1 MNGGIRSPDG
11 LFVPVPRP
19 APVPARTTSSGLV
32 LPGIPATAWMLGL
45 TPVPEGHA
53 WLDNLV
59 RVYLPSL
66 EYLAPFEAA
75 RGRNFDRD
83 AWIRVLL
90 ARFSAEEY
98 LCQLAILNHAATSDE
113 LTEPFAK
120 RFLERIA
127 PDAAETVRRAMA
139 GGIDGFR
146 RWFLARQLV
155 LRAMRQVLLPPAA
168 AAEAAPPPA
177 LEASL
182 DGIDP
187 ETAAVLLVHL
197 AGDALHQERRP
208 GEARF
213 CGTAESLAMEMN
225 ANNLFN
231 DRDDNGDLLARYRK
245 LWLDYGTRLKRYTPR
260 LPPADMLREAAGIG
274 FDEMI
279 TLAFAYWGYL
289 QGRGPGD
296 PVRVKAVAAP
306 AMTIPR
312 ADVEKF
318 LGLFSSTPAALA
330 EELRQCP
337 QPWQMRPLQVR
348 PLLRLGDD
356 VVVLDER
363 YVIER
368 VTRGLYW
375 LVHDHEKNVYGERAR
390 GSWTQVWGEIVE
402 TRVEDQLRQMAPSL
416 LAGGRAFFTE
426 EALQAAFP
434 RTKNCDAGIDFGG
447 DVVLAEVVSGTVK
460 VQTRELANRES
471 FVQDTERIVLYKARQ
486 LYVTAANL
494 LRRRQPKASP
504 LTAPPA
510 RIFPVVVISGQ
521 FPINPLTIRY
531 INEQLTAEG
540 HRPDGTVQ
548 PLTVMDLEE
557 LEGCQALL
565 QRKGRTLP
573 QLLDAWRTSPYRDAA
588 FRNYLA
594 HEIGGHELGRPGDVQ
609 AALAE
614 SFEAIQQLLGTP
626 GAWTPPESPPG
637 RPGSSGSAYA
647 TSTHWPSRLVSGR
660 PLHEQFLGPD
670 KQDQAH

>member
-1 MNGGIRSPDG
+1 LPGG
-11 LFVPVPRP
+11 LFVPAPRSAP
-19 APVPARTTSSGLV
+19 ALGRTSPSGLV
-32 LPGIPATAWMLGL
+32 LPGIGSTAWMLGL

-59 RVYLPSL
+59 GVYLPAR
-66 EYLAPFEAA
+66 EYLGPFEAA
-75 RGRNFDRD
+75 RGRAFDRD

-90 ARFSAEEY
+90 ARFPAEEY
-98 LCQLAILNHAATSDE
+98 LCQLAILNHAVTSVE
-113 LTEPFAK
+113 LTEPFAE

-127 PDAAETVRRAMA
+127 PDAAEIVRRAVA
-139 GGIDGFR
+139 GGVDGFR

-155 LRAMRQVLLPPAA
+155 LRAMRLVLVPPPAA
-168 AAEAAPPPA
+168 AGATPDPA

-182 DGIDP
+182 AGIEP

-197 AGDALHQERRP
+197 AGDALCQERQP
-208 GEARF
+208 GVARL

-231 DRDDNGDLLARYRK
+231 DRDDNGDLLARYRM
-245 LWLDYGTRLKRYTPR
+245 LWLDYGTRLKRYIPR
-260 LPPADMLREAAGIG
+260 LAPADMLREATGIG
-274 FDEMI
+274 LDETI

-296 PVRVKAVAAP
+296 PIRVKAMAAE

-312 ADVEKF
+312 ADVETF
-318 LGLFSSTPAALA
+318 LGLISCTPAALA
-330 EELRQCP
+330 QQLRQCP
-337 QPWQMRPLQVR
+337 RPWQMRPLQAR

-363 YVIER
+363 YLVER

-375 LVHDHEKNVYGERAR
+375 LVHDYEKETYGDKAR
-390 GSWTQVWGEIVE
+390 GAWTQVWSEMVE
-402 TRVEDQLRQMAPSL
+402 TRAEDQLRQMAPSL
-416 LAGGRAFFTE
+416 FGGGRAFFTE

-434 RTKNCDAGIDFGG
+434 RTRNCDAGIDFGG

-460 VQTRELANRES
+460 VQTRELADTGS
-471 FVQDTERIVLYKARQ
+471 FVQDTERIVLCKARQ
-486 LYVTAANL
+486 LYVTAACL
-494 LRRRQPKASP
+494 LRRPQPEGSP
-504 LTAPPA
+504 VKVPPS

-521 FPINPLTIRY
+521 YPVNPLTVRY

-565 QRKGRTLP
+565 QRRGRTLP
-573 QLLDAWRTSPYRDAA
+573 QLLDAWRASPYRDAA

-594 HEIGGHELGRPGDVQ
+594 HEIGGQELGRPGDVQ
-609 AALAE
+609 DALAE
-614 SFEAIQQLLGTP
+614 SFEVIQRLLGAP
-626 GAWTPPESPPG
+626 GTWTPPERTG
-637 RPGSSGSAYA
+637 
-647 TSTHWPSRLVSGR
+647 
-660 PLHEQFLGPD
+660 Q
-670 KQDQAH
+670 

>member
-1 MNGGIRSPDG
+1 
-11 LFVPVPRP
+11 
-19 APVPARTTSSGLV
+19 
-32 LPGIPATAWMLGL
+32 MLGL

-59 RVYLPSL
+59 GVYLPAR
-66 EYLAPFEAA
+66 EYLGPFEAA
-75 RGRNFDRD
+75 RGRAFDRD

-90 ARFSAEEY
+90 ARFPVEEY
-98 LCQLAILNHAATSDE
+98 LCQLAILNHAATSAE
-113 LTEPFAK
+113 LTEPFAE
-120 RFLERIA
+120 RFLEQIA
-127 PDAAETVRRAMA
+127 PDAAESVRRAMA
-139 GGIDGFR
+139 GGVDGFR
-146 RWFLARQLV
+146 RWFLVRQLV
-155 LRAMRQVLLPPAA
+155 LRAMRLVLVPPPAA
-168 AAEAAPPPA
+168 AVASADPA

-182 DGIDP
+182 AGIEP

-197 AGDALHQERRP
+197 AGDALCQERQP
-208 GEARF
+208 GEARL

-231 DRDDNGDLLARYRK
+231 DRDDNGDLLARYRM

-260 LPPADMLREAAGIG
+260 LAPADMLREATGIG
-274 FDEMI
+274 LDETI

-296 PVRVKAVAAP
+296 PVRVKAMAAE

-312 ADVEKF
+312 ADVETF
-318 LGLFSSTPAALA
+318 LGMFSCTPADLA
-330 EELRQCP
+330 HELRECP
-337 QPWQMRPLQVR
+337 RPWQMRPLQAR

-356 VVVLDER
+356 VVVLDEW
-363 YVIER
+363 YLVER

-375 LVHDHEKNVYGERAR
+375 LVHDHEKETYGDNAR
-390 GSWTQVWGEIVE
+390 GAWTQVWSEMVE
-402 TRVEDQLRQMAPSL
+402 TRAEDQLRQMAPAL
-416 LAGGRAFFTE
+416 FGGGRAFFTE

-460 VQTRELANRES
+460 VQTRELADAES
-471 FVQDTERIVLYKARQ
+471 FIQDTERIVLGKARQ

-494 LRRRQPKASP
+494 LRRPQPEGSP
-504 LTAPPA
+504 VKVPPS

-521 FPINPLTIRY
+521 YPVNPLTVRY
-531 INEQLTAEG
+531 MNEQLTAEG

-557 LEGCQALL
+557 LEGCQSLL

-594 HEIGGHELGRPGDVQ
+594 HEIGGQELGRPADVED
-609 AALAE
+609 ALAE
-614 SFEAIQQLLGTP
+614 SFEVIQRLLGAP
-626 GAWTPPESPPG
+626 GAWTRPEPTG
-637 RPGSSGSAYA
+637 
-647 TSTHWPSRLVSGR
+647 H
-660 PLHEQFLGPD
+660 
-670 KQDQAH
+670 

>member
-1 MNGGIRSPDG
+1 
-11 LFVPVPRP
+11 
-19 APVPARTTSSGLV
+19 
-32 LPGIPATAWMLGL
+32 MLGL
-45 TPVPEGHA
+45 SPVPEGHA

-59 RVYLPSL
+59 GVYLPAR
-66 EYLAPFEAA
+66 EYLGPFEAA
-75 RGRNFDRD
+75 RGRAFDRD

-90 ARFSAEEY
+90 ARFPAEEY
-98 LCQLAILNHAATSDE
+98 LCQLAILNHAATLVE
-113 LTEPFAK
+113 LTEPFAE

-155 LRAMRQVLLPPAA
+155 LRAMRLVLVPPPAA
-168 AAEAAPPPA
+168 AGAAPDPA

-197 AGDALHQERRP
+197 AGDALCQERQP
-208 GEARF
+208 GEARL

-231 DRDDNGDLLARYRK
+231 DRDDNGDLLARYRM
-245 LWLDYGTRLKRYTPR
+245 LWLDYGTRLKKYTPR
-260 LPPADMLREAAGIG
+260 LPPADMLREATGIG
-274 FDEMI
+274 LDERI
-279 TLAFAYWGYL
+279 SLAFAYWGYL

-296 PVRVKAVAAP
+296 PVRVKAMAAE

-312 ADVEKF
+312 ADVETF
-318 LGLFSSTPAALA
+318 LGLFSCTPAALA
-330 EELRQCP
+330 QELQQCP
-337 QPWQMRPLQVR
+337 RPWQMRPLQAR

-363 YVIER
+363 YLVER

-375 LVHDHEKNVYGERAR
+375 LVHDHEKETHGDKAR
-390 GSWTQVWGEIVE
+390 GAWTQVWSEMVE
-402 TRVEDQLRQMAPSL
+402 TRAEDQLRQMAPAL
-416 LAGGRAFFTE
+416 FGGGRAFFTE

-460 VQTRELANRES
+460 VQTRELADAGS
-471 FVQDTERIVLYKARQ
+471 FVQDTERIVLCKARQ
-486 LYVTAANL
+486 LYVTAACL
-494 LRRRQPKASP
+494 LRRPQPEGSP
-504 LTAPPA
+504 VKVPPT

-521 FPINPLTIRY
+521 YPVNPLTVRY

-573 QLLDAWRTSPYRDAA
+573 QLLDARRASPYRDAA

-594 HEIGGHELGRPGDVQ
+594 HEIGGQELGRPGDVQ
-609 AALAE
+609 DALAE
-614 SFEAIQQLLGTP
+614 SFEVIQRLLGAP
-626 GAWTPPESPPG
+626 GTWTPPERTG
-637 RPGSSGSAYA
+637 R
-647 TSTHWPSRLVSGR
+647 
-660 PLHEQFLGPD
+660 
-670 KQDQAH
+670 

>member
-1 MNGGIRSPDG
+1 
-11 LFVPVPRP
+11 
-19 APVPARTTSSGLV
+19 
-32 LPGIPATAWMLGL
+32 MLGL
-45 TPVPEGHA
+45 TPVPQGHA

-59 RVYLPSL
+59 GVYLPAR
-66 EYLAPFEAA
+66 EYLGPFEAA
-75 RGRNFDRD
+75 RRRAFDRD

-90 ARFSAEEY
+90 ARFPAEEY
-98 LCQLAILNHAATSDE
+98 LCQLAILNHAATSVE
-113 LTEPFAK
+113 LTEPFAE

-127 PDAAETVRRAMA
+127 SDAAETVRRAMA

-155 LRAMRQVLLPPAA
+155 LRAMRLVLVPPPAA
-168 AAEAAPPPA
+168 AGAAPDPA

-182 DGIDP
+182 AGIEP

-197 AGDALHQERRP
+197 AGDALCQERKP
-208 GEARF
+208 GEARLS
-213 CGTAESLAMEMN
+213 GTAESLAMEMN

-231 DRDDNGDLLARYRK
+231 DRDDNGDLLARYRM

-260 LPPADMLREAAGIG
+260 LPPADMLREATGIG
-274 FDEMI
+274 LDETI

-289 QGRGPGD
+289 QGRGPCD
-296 PVRVKAVAAP
+296 PVRVKAMAAE

-312 ADVEKF
+312 ADVETF
-318 LGLFSSTPAALA
+318 LGLFSCTPAALA
-330 EELRQCP
+330 QELRQCP
-337 QPWQMRPLQVR
+337 RPWQMRPLQSR

-363 YVIER
+363 YLVER

-375 LVHDHEKNVYGERAR
+375 LVHDHEKETYGDKAR
-390 GSWTQVWGEIVE
+390 SAWTQVWSEMVE
-402 TRVEDQLRQMAPSL
+402 TRAEDQLRQMAPSL
-416 LAGGRAFFTE
+416 FGGGRAFFTE

-460 VQTRELANRES
+460 VQTRELADVES
-471 FVQDTERIVLYKARQ
+471 FVQDTERIVLCKARQ

-494 LRRRQPKASP
+494 LRRPQPEGSP
-504 LTAPPA
+504 VKVTPS

-521 FPINPLTIRY
+521 YPVNPLTVRY

-540 HRPDGTVQ
+540 RPPDGTVQ

-557 LEGCQALL
+557 LESCQALL

-594 HEIGGHELGRPGDVQ
+594 YEIGGQELGRPGDVQ
-609 AALAE
+609 DALAE
-614 SFEAIQQLLGTP
+614 SFEAIQRLLGAP
-626 GAWTPPESPPG
+626 GTWTPPELTG
-637 RPGSSGSAYA
+637 
-647 TSTHWPSRLVSGR
+647 
-660 PLHEQFLGPD
+660 Q
-670 KQDQAH
+670 